1 MDVDA
6 MKQEPVDVEYDNIIQ
21 EIKEQRQ
28 AAMHRASAE
37 VVERVREYEKAEMS
51 PTAASS
57 RDGMDRLSLLD
68 PLTELYNFRTFM
80 KELKAE
86 LNRAKRYKQSCAIV
100 LLTVDN
106 FEGMVH
112 QYGYLTGDAILRVV
126 ANVLRTTLREADIP
140 AKYGS
145 QEFAIILPQTEPA
158 GAAITAERVR
168 KRIGNQA
175 IAHNWQSF
183 SVTASVGVASFP
195 IHAEKYDE
203 LLARGMEAL
212 HYALERGGD
221 RVLSA

>member
-1 MDVDA
+1 ME
-6 MKQEPVDVEYDNIIQ
+6 MKQEPVEIEYDKIIQ

-28 AAMHRASAE
+28 GALHRANAE
-37 VVERVREYEKAEMS
+37 VVERVREYEKAETTVS
-51 PTAASS
+51 AASA

-68 PLTELYNFRTFM
+68 SLTELYNFRTFM

-106 FEGMVH
+106 FDAMVH
-112 QYGYLTGDAILRVV
+112 QYGFLTGDAVLRVV

-203 LLARGMEAL
+203 LLARATEAL

>member
-1 MDVDA
+1 MR
-6 MKQEPVDVEYDNIIQ
+6 QEPLEVDYDKIIEEVKQ
-21 EIKEQRQ
+21 QRQ
-28 AAMHRASAE
+28 GATNYRANAE
-37 VVERVREYEKAEMS
+37 IVEQVREYEKAEMS
-51 PTAASS
+51 G

-106 FEGMVH
+106 FEGVVQQH
-112 QYGYLTGDAILRVV
+112 GYLTGDAVLRVV

-203 LLARGMEAL
+203 VLARCLEAL
-212 HYALERGGD
+212 HYAMERGGD
-221 RVLSA
+221 RVFSA